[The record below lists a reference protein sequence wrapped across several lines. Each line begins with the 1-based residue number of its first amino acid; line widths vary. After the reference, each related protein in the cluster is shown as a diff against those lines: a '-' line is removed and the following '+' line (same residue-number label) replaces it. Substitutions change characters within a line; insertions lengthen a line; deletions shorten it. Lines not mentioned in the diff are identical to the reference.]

1 MENVLRGDPH
11 SLGKLVQI
19 RRRMKEDLASPIVV
33 YTAIFGGKDILHDV
47 KQEDNV
53 RYVCF
58 TDTCITSTTWE
69 IVQVQL
75 SSMQDTPRKTARWY
89 KTHPHV
95 LFPNTRITIWKD
107 AHLTMTQPVVEYVK
121 LLGKNNFALMKH
133 PRRGCIYEEA
143 EECKRLGLDNVHTIN
158 KQMTEY
164 RKISFPPN
172 LGLVETGCLV
182 SRNTPERNHFFDTW
196 WNEINTQSVRDQLSF
211 NYVMWKLDMKFSI
224 IPAEYIQRTK
234 HAHRDGNTKYEKI
247 VIGIPYGPNE
257 YELACKTKRIME
269 IRAKVPCE
277 VVIQEDVDRIG
288 WVAMHNKMVQE
299 LDFDWYLYSCADYFP
314 CRGYLKIA
322 LDAAKEHNKKF
333 IGLNDGKW
341 NGNNATVGLIHKS
354 LIPKLYSTRTLFL
367 PQYKFHGADPDIT
380 NRAKRLGEFLYVPEA
395 VLMEIDY
402 EKDFKNSSRLNP
414 DDVALYKLR
423 ESKKFPYNWP

>member
-33 YTAIFGGKDILHDV
+33 YTVIFGGKDILHDV

-121 LLGKNNFALMKH
+121 LLGKHDFALMKH

-164 RKISFPPN
+164 RKTSFPPN

-182 SRNTPERNHFFDTW
+182 SRNTPERNQFFDTW

-234 HAHRDGNTKYEKI
+234 HAHRDGNNRYER
-247 VIGIPYGPNE
+247 VVVVIPYRFE
-257 YELACKTKRIME
+257 SVDSVSKVTKLME
-269 IRAKVPCE
+269 KRAGVPCE
-277 VVIQEDVDRIG
+277 VIAVEDVDGIG
-288 WVAMHNKMVQE
+288 WVAMHNKMAKE
-299 LDFDWYLYSCADYFP
+299 LKFLWYVFTAFDYFP
-314 CRGYLKIA
+314 GRQYLKIA
-322 LDAAKEHNKKF
+322 LAKAKETGKLAVGF
-333 IGLNDGKW
+333 NDGKW
-341 NGNNATVGLIHKS
+341 GNSNITAGLIHTD
-354 LIPKLYSTRTLFL
+354 LIPKLYSSGNLFNENYL
-367 PQYKFHGADPDIT
+367 KHGADPDLFGRVKAL
-380 NRAKRLGEFLYVPEA
+380 NAYAYAPEA
-395 VLMEIDY
+395 LLVEIDY
-402 EKDFKNSSRLNP
+402 LKDFQNSSRLNP
-414 DDVALYKLR
+414 PDFSLYKKR
-423 ESKKFPYNWP
+423 EKMGFPFNVN